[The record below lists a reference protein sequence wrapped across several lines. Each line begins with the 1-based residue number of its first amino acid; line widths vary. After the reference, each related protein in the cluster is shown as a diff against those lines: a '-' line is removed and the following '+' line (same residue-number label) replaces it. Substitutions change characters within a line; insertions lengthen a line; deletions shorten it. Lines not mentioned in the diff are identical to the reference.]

1 MVTKLII
8 IGAGP
13 TGLGAAYRL
22 HELGYANWEIYEKN
36 PYIGGLAASF
46 KDNKGFTWDIGG
58 HVLFSRYK
66 YVDSLVDK
74 LLGDEYL
81 LHRRDAWIWLLDCW
95 VPYPFQNNIRYLPKH
110 AVLECILGLIK
121 AQYNKDTPKNFQ
133 EWILTTF
140 GEGIAGYFMLPN
152 NRKSWAYP
160 LESMDK
166 GWIAGA
172 GSISIIDIER
182 VLRNVLYDQDEKGWG
197 ANSQFKFPLHG
208 GTGGLFTRFMPYIK
222 DHLTLNEEMAEVD
235 LERKIVRFSSGRE
248 VSYDILINTIPLDQF
263 VFKMTPKKDSILHAA
278 ESLKHNGVLSVGIGI
293 KKPCPSNK
301 CWIYFPEDN
310 CCFYRVTYFSN
321 YSPNNVPDP
330 QRFYSLMCE
339 TSYSEYKPEN
349 RDRII
354 EKTVDGLVNTKM
366 ITKSDSNLI
375 ETTHVIDATYAYP
388 IPTLDRDRALS
399 IIQPHLEGNDVFS
412 RGRFGSW
419 KYEESSM
426 DQSIMQ
432 GVEAIN
438 NILGTGDR

>member
-1 MVTKLII
+1 
-8 IGAGP
+8 
-13 TGLGAAYRL
+13 
-22 HELGYANWEIYEKN
+22 
-36 PYIGGLAASF
+36 
-46 KDNKGFTWDIGG
+46 
-58 HVLFSRYK
+58 
-66 YVDSLVDK
+66 
-74 LLGDEYL
+74 
-81 LHRRDAWIWLLDCW
+81 
-95 VPYPFQNNIRYLPKH
+95 
-110 AVLECILGLIK
+110 
-121 AQYNKDTPKNFQ
+121 
-133 EWILTTF
+133 
-140 GEGIAGYFMLPN
+140 MLPN

-160 LESMDK
+160 LELMDK
-166 GWIAGA
+166 DWIARA
-172 GSISIIDIER
+172 GSISKIDIER
-182 VLRNVLYDQDEKGWG
+182 VLRNVLYEQDEKGWG

-235 LERKIVRFSSGRE
+235 LERRIVRFSSGRE
-248 VSYDILINTIPLDQF
+248 ASYDILINTTPLDQF
-263 VFKMTPKKDSILHAA
+263 VFKMTPKQNSILKAA
-278 ESLKHNGVLSVGIGI
+278 KSLKHNGVLSVGIGI

-301 CWIYFPEDN
+301 CWIYFPEEN

-366 ITKSDSNLI
+366 ITKSDRNLI
-375 ETTHVIDATYAYP
+375 ETTNVIDASYAYP
-388 IPTLDRDRALS
+388 VPTLDRGRALS
-399 IIQPHLEGNDVFS
+399 IIQPYLEEKGVFS

-432 GVEAIN
+432 GVEVIN
-438 NILGTGDR
+438 NIIGRRNI